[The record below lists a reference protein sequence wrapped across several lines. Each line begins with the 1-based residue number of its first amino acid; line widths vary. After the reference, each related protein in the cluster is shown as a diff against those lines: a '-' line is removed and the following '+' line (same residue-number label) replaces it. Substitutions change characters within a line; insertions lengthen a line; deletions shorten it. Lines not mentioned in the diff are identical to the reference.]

1 MKTPRRSGH
10 YWAAMVA
17 CHISTAANFW
27 KTIPE
32 NRAAAGVSNFV
43 QTSPVK
49 ERIIQQQSTI

>member
-49 ERIIQQQSTI
+49 ERIIHQ